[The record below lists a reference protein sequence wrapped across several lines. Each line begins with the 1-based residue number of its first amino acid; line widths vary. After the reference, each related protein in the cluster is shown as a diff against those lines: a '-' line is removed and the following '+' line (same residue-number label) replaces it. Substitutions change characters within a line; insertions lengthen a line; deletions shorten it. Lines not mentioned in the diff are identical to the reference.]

1 MRPIADAEGSPDHR
15 LIDRQQRLS
24 ARLYELLKFA
34 LKLLRDLD
42 VGALEYGRCLQHI
55 ELFIGDITSIYTDG
69 QIAVPHGPYRTT
81 GNTARGGRRKC
92 ASVHESIA
100 HTRSEERRVGKTGR

>member
-1 MRPIADAEGSPDHR
+1 MRPIADAQGSPDHR
-15 LIDRQQRLS
+15 LIDRHHRPS

-81 GNTARGGRRKC
+81 GNTASGGRRQC
-92 ASVHESIA
+92 VSFNETVY
-100 HTRSEERRVGKTGR
+100 RSTKEYPLF